1 MTNKQIYRKTL
12 TFSLRKLFIDLI
24 ALVAVGAFATLGF
37 VLMDKYNSEGLVGL
51 LIGLIVGMIII
62 AIIMHFIGYTYKA
75 GQIAMMTKGVTEG
88 TLPDHVYREG
98 KKAVKERFGT
108 VAVFYLVTNA
118 IRSIF
123 NALARGINAL
133 GKAVGGERGGQV
145 ADAINSAIQ
154 VVIGFLCD
162 CCLGWVFYRKEVSA
176 AKATCEGAVIFFKHG
191 KTLIKNVGRIFG
203 MGLLSLLLI
212 GGALFGLGY
221 FIFLQF
227 PQTFELLAGEISQMD
242 LSTDAQI
249 AQYLQ
254 DPKTLTIIAAAVI
267 AVIIWSFI
275 HSTFVRPF
283 ILVGVLRNFTAE
295 GIKDIP
301 TEESF
306 SVLDGK
312 SAKLAKLRASD
323 Y

>member
-37 VLMDKYNSEGLVGL
+37 VLMDRYNSEGLVGL

-154 VVIGFLCD
+154 VVIGFICD

>member
-145 ADAINSAIQ
+145 ADAVNSAIQ

>member
-227 PQTFELLAGEISQMD
+227 PQTFELLAGELSQMD

-267 AVIIWSFI
+267 ALIIWSFI

>member
-37 VLMDKYNSEGLVGL
+37 VLMDRYNSEGLVGL

-145 ADAINSAIQ
+145 ADAVNSAIQ

-242 LSTDAQI
+242 INMDAQI

>member
-37 VLMDKYNSEGLVGL
+37 VLMDRYNSEGLVGL

-145 ADAINSAIQ
+145 ADAVNSAIQ

-212 GGALFGLGY
+212 GGALFGVGY

-242 LSTDAQI
+242 ISTDAQI

>member
-1 MTNKQIYRKTL
+1 MTNKQIYWKTL

-37 VLMDKYNSEGLVGL
+37 VLMDRYNSEGLVGL
-51 LIGLIVGMIII
+51 LIGLIVGIIII

-145 ADAINSAIQ
+145 ADAVNSAIQ

-212 GGALFGLGY
+212 GGALFGVGY

-242 LSTDAQI
+242 ISTDAQI

-312 SAKLAKLRASD
+312 SAKLAKLRASE

>member
-37 VLMDKYNSEGLVGL
+37 VLMDRYTSEGLVGL
-51 LIGLIVGMIII
+51 LNGLIVGMIII

-123 NALARGINAL
+123 NALARGINAI

>member
-227 PQTFELLAGEISQMD
+227 PQTFELLAGELSQMD

>member
-37 VLMDKYNSEGLVGL
+37 VLMDRYNSEGLVGL

>member
-123 NALARGINAL
+123 NALARGINAI

-242 LSTDAQI
+242 ISTDAQI

>member
-1 MTNKQIYRKTL
+1 M
-12 TFSLRKLFIDLI
+12 
-24 ALVAVGAFATLGF
+24 GF
-37 VLMDKYNSEGLVGL
+37 WNFL
-51 LIGLIVGMIII
+51 LQVRQNPPRL
-62 AIIMHFIGYTYKA
+62 
-75 GQIAMMTKGVTEG
+75 
-88 TLPDHVYREG
+88 
-98 KKAVKERFGT
+98 
-108 VAVFYLVTNA
+108 VFYLVTNA

-123 NALARGINAL
+123 NALARGINAI

-227 PQTFELLAGEISQMD
+227 PQTFELLAGELSQMD
-242 LSTDAQI
+242 LSTDTQI
-249 AQYLQ
+249 APYLQ

>member
-242 LSTDAQI
+242 ISTDAQI

-312 SAKLAKLRASD
+312 SQKLAKLRASD

>member
-267 AVIIWSFI
+267 ALIIWSFI